1 MGREGGIQ
9 GRGKVSSLQ
18 NNAGE
23 LGENAGVCELSER
36 RTPVNILRE
45 EGNYDKLTNY
55 CNGKDVEISER
66 NLK

>member
-23 LGENAGVCELSER
+23 LGENAGVCVKAKGGL
-36 RTPVNILRE
+36 L
-45 EGNYDKLTNY
+45 
-55 CNGKDVEISER
+55 
-66 NLK
+66 